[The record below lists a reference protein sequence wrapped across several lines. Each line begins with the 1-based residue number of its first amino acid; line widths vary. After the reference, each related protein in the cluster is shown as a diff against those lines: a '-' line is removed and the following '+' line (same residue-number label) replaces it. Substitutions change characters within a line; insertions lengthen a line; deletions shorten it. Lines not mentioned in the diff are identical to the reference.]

1 MLISCRDGKVME
13 VSAMVWL
20 NDSWNHILPEDF
32 ILDGSFSW
40 DNEKGM
46 WSCSRDSQDVVDFL
60 NDWADEGDEE
70 NKRIYEVDVY

>member
-13 VSAMVWL
+13 VSAMVCQ

-32 ILDGSFSW
+32 ILDESFEW

-46 WSCSRDSQDVVDFL
+46 WSCSRPSPDILDFL
-60 NDWADEGDEE
+60 EEWANGGDEE
-70 NKRIYEVDVY
+70 AKRIYEVDIF